1 MRKIPGYVL
10 VVAGIVVLL
19 AGVKPTNVYFQSFL
33 PFLSEINQIDYILTG
48 VGIAVLVIGV
58 FLLRSSGG
66 GGNRRIN
73 EVPIYHGK
81 NIVGYRRV

>member
-1 MRKIPGYVL
+1 MRKIPGYIL
-10 VVAGIVVLL
+10 VIAGIVVLL

-33 PFLSEINQIDYILTG
+33 PFLTGINYIDYILIG
-48 VGIAVLVIGV
+48 AGAVLLVIGV

-66 GGNRRIN
+66 GSRRIS